1 MYGLPKIHK
10 PGVPLRPILSMTGS
24 PQYEVSKWLCKVL
37 QPVYKRYNTHCVKD
51 SFEFINLLRNDKL
64 PSDGHM
70 CSFNIV
76 SLFTNVPLEET
87 IQICAEALYQNVDL
101 EPVICSL
108 SERSFCKLLRMVT
121 SGVEFPLT
129 TLCTSRWMA
138 SRWVPRWDR
147 SWQTSS
153 LVGVSLRLRVRHGRT
168 CTVVLWMILS
178 HILKCRQYSDR
189 LLEIL
194 NKLHPSLKFTCEH
207 EKYRCLPYMD
217 VFVEKTD
224 DDDVLTSVYRKP
236 TFTGLYIT

>member
-37 QPVYKRYNTHCVKD
+37 QPVCKRYNTHCVKD

-87 IQICAEALYQNVDL
+87 IQICAEALYQNGVL

-121 SGVEFPLT
+121 LGAEFSFNDIMYKQVDGVAMGSPLGPI
-129 TLCTSRWMA
+129 LANIFVGWCESQ
-138 SRWVPRWDR
+138 V
-147 SWQTSS
+147 SS
-153 LVGVSLRLRVRHGRT
+153 EAWPHLYCRFVDDSFAHFKVSP
-168 CTVVLWMILS
+168 I
-178 HILKCRQYSDR
+178 
-189 LLEIL
+189 
-194 NKLHPSLKFTCEH
+194 
-207 EKYRCLPYMD
+207 
-217 VFVEKTD
+217 
-224 DDDVLTSVYRKP
+224 
-236 TFTGLYIT
+236 